1 MRGRRDDHH
10 WDQVTEEDGELKCK
24 HCNKR
29 FKGGITRIKEH
40 LGTEKGTGNIELCP
54 HSAQFLAM
62 LEPPN
67 EFTSSQV
74 TGDHQPTITACVD
87 CSIGQSDVAGPSNM
101 LKEGGGDEDMLT
113 ACFETMNPEN
123 DAAGPS
129 NMVMEEGFPLSNGNN
144 SFESCIK
151 EIREL
156 LDELSNQ
163 EEQHKDYLQWLE
175 YCGEKRETEEA
186 HDWLKKMEG
195 LKQEANQ
202 VIELQDPLK
211 KTDDLISKLSHMTY
225 GMSFRWADQDFR
237 EMRDLLR
244 DDNVFFIGVC
254 GMGGV
259 GKTWLATHFKNQ
271 IRRNKSF
278 NFENVFWVT
287 VSQDF
292 SILKLQNS
300 IAKRIGVNLDDDDEI
315 TDRAEILSS
324 ALEKIG
330 RSVLILDDVWNYID
344 LQKVGIPLRTNGIKL
359 ILTSRLHHVFQQMDC
374 PTRNLIQMTP
384 FYGEIEGWELFLLRL
399 GCDGKPTTLS
409 REVENTARSVV
420 KMCENLPLGINVMAR
435 LMKGANNDI
444 NIWKHKLSK
453 LENSAMP
460 KDMEEE
466 VLKVL
471 KRSYDHLA
479 DTTIQSYFLQ
489 HALYSDVAAEVFG
502 MNLLD
507 EGLIQSTRSLENI
520 LVDGQAILAELG
532 SHSLIYLS
540 SEEYRNHWCMHG
552 LLRDMAS
559 DIVKGKFMLR
569 CKKGLKDIPEMQ
581 EWAPHLKKV
590 SMMDNSIQQ
599 IPEGTSP
606 QCPHLSTLNLSRNMI
621 TYIPDCFFYHL
632 KALSLLDLSY
642 NEDLTSLPNSL
653 STLMCL
659 KSLLLEGCFS
669 LKYVPPLGNLQE
681 LSRLVISGT
690 SIKKVPKGLEKLA
703 KLRWLD
709 LSHNTQLEC
718 IAWSMIFALTNLQY
732 LNLLRT
738 CITGKAK
745 IVQRM
750 MMSSLE
756 YFLGSFRD
764 AKKFADFVEN
774 ILNRDGGVKYYDIR
788 FPTPFLLHDPH
799 FLGKETKR
807 VIAGNFKG
815 FELLLPHDLDELII
829 KFNQE
834 RSGDLCG
841 AFSFKAPSSL
851 RKIDVRDC
859 PKVERLC
866 CLCIRCS
873 FCQHLQNLQS
883 LILSDLE
890 ILRAIWG
897 EDDEFIGLPNLTQL
911 KIMYCRRI
919 QSLMSAESLGK
930 FPKLE
935 SIDVYKCPAMKEI
948 FATGMSEDDPDVT
961 ITLPKSFRELKL
973 YGLPKLVGVSVYSS
987 IIVCKSPPTVKVRF
1001 CNILRQSHLRY
1012 KPSPSASESII
1023 YFTSYND

>member
-1 MRGRRDDHH
+1 MTMTTTGIKL
-10 WDQVTEEDGELKCK
+10 LKKKVKLNFK
-24 HCNKR
+24 HLNKR
-29 FKGGITRIKEH
+29 FKGGISRIREH
-40 LGTEKGTGNIELCP
+40 LGTKKGTGNIELCP
-54 HSAQFLAM
+54 SSAQSLAT

-67 EFTSSQV
+67 EFKSLQV
-74 TGDHQPTITACVD
+74 SGDHQNTITVCVD
-87 CSIGQSDVAGPSNM
+87 GSIGQSDIAGPSNR
-101 LKEGGGDEDMLT
+101 
-113 ACFETMNPEN
+113 
-123 DAAGPS
+123 
-129 NMVMEEGFPLSNGNN
+129 VEGFPLSNEIVGSGN
-144 SFESCIK
+144 SAFETRIK
-151 EIREL
+151 EL
-156 LDELSNQ
+156 LDELRDQ
-163 EEQHKDYLQWLE
+163 EEQLQDYLPWLE
-175 YCGEKRETEEA
+175 YCGENREREEA
-186 HDWLKKMEG
+186 HDWLKEMEG

-202 VIELQDPLK
+202 VIELQDPPK
-211 KTDDLISKLSHMTY
+211 KTDDLISKLSHMKY
-225 GMSFRWADQDFR
+225 GMSFSWMSQHFR

-259 GKTWLATHFKNQ
+259 GKTWLVTHFKNQ

-300 IAKRIGVNLDDDDEI
+300 IAKRIDMKLDDDDEI
-315 TDRAEILSS
+315 TDRAEILSC
-324 ALEKIG
+324 ALEKIE
-330 RSVLILDDVWNYID
+330 RSVLILEDVWNYID
-344 LQKVGIPLRTNGIKL
+344 LQKVGIPLRENGIKL
-359 ILTSRLHHVFQQMDC
+359 ILTSRLHHVFQQMNC

-384 FYGEIEGWELFLLRL
+384 LYGEIEGWELFLLKL
-399 GCDGKPTTLS
+399 GCNGRPATLCD
-409 REVENTARSVV
+409 EVENTARSVV

-444 NIWKHKLSK
+444 NIWKHTLSK

-460 KDMEEE
+460 EDMEKE

-489 HALYSDVAAEVFG
+489 HALYSDVAAEVFT

-507 EGLIQSTRSLENI
+507 EGLIQSMRSLENI
-520 LVDGQAILAELG
+520 LEEGQAILAKLH

-540 SEEYRNHWCMHG
+540 SEGYRDYWCMNG

-569 CKKGLKDIPEMQ
+569 CKKGLKDIPEMK
-581 EWAPHLKKV
+581 EWAPHLEKV
-590 SMMDNSIQQ
+590 SLMDNSIQK

-606 QCPHLSTLNLSRNMI
+606 QCQHLSTLNLSSNMI
-621 TYIPDCFFYHL
+621 THIPDCFFDHL

-642 NEDLTSLPNSL
+642 NRELTSLPKSL
-653 STLMCL
+653 SALMCL

-669 LKYVPPLGNLQE
+669 LKSVPPLGNLQE
-681 LSRLVISGT
+681 LLRLVISGT
-690 SIKKVPKGLEKLA
+690 SIKQVPDGLEKLA

-718 IAWSMIFALTNLQY
+718 VAWSMIFALTNLQY

-738 CITGKAK
+738 CITGIE
-745 IVQRM
+745 IVQGM
-750 MMSSLE
+750 MSSSLE

-764 AKKFADFVEN
+764 AKNFTDFVEN

-788 FPTPFLLHDPH
+788 FPTPFLFHEPH
-799 FLGKETKR
+799 ILENR

-829 KFNQE
+829 EFNQE

-841 AFSFKAPSSL
+841 AFSFKAASSL

-866 CLCIRCS
+866 CLCIHCS

-883 LILSDLE
+883 LVLSDLGR
-890 ILRAIWG
+890 LHAIWG
-897 EDDEFIGLPNLTQL
+897 EDDEFIGLPNLSHL
-911 KIMYCRRI
+911 KIMYCTRI
-919 QSLMSAESLGK
+919 RSLMSAASLAK

-935 SIDVYKCPAMKEI
+935 SIDVYKCPAMKDI
-948 FATGMSEDDPDVT
+948 FATGMSKDDPDVT
-961 ITLPKSFRELKL
+961 ITLPKSFKELKL
-973 YGLPKLVGVSVYSS
+973 DGLPELVGVTVCSS
-987 IIVCKSPPTVKVRF
+987 IIVCESPPTVKVRF
-1001 CNILRQSHLRY
+1001 CDILRQSHIRY
-1012 KPSPSASESII
+1012 KSSPSASESII
-1023 YFTSYND
+1023 YFTKLYD